1 MSPAPRRRSPPRGPD
16 PTPLPPVPALR
27 RSSRAACTAGPAL
40 PRAAPLAAAAPVK
53 PALTGQRVQ
62 AAGGVARRGSGLL
75 LADLAAGPALHVECP
90 EHARQPPAHRR
101 RRRRVPHCACAER
114 QDACAERW
122 NDAGA
127 EWAGSEGGS
136 WSRGWPLVL
145 AQTTNK
151 RSKRCLGVYFTALC
165 GTAFSGGG

>member
-101 RRRRVPHCACAER
+101 RRRRRVPHCACAER

-127 EWAGSEGGS
+127 E
-136 WSRGWPLVL
+136 
-145 AQTTNK
+145 
-151 RSKRCLGVYFTALC
+151 
-165 GTAFSGGG
+165 